1 VDYGELFGSIVG
13 EKVLDNQTCLIS
25 GTVVDG
31 TQNVQFKVVGK
42 PGGEFFIVAR
52 LDIFADRGEYI
63 LLGVALDI
71 ALRSPHKLH
80 RLGRCSKREYHEH
93 CQE

>member
-1 VDYGELFGSIVG
+1 MDYGELFGGIVG
-13 EKVLDNQTCLIS
+13 EKVLNDKTCLIS

-71 ALRSPHKLH
+71 DPGSPHKLH
-80 RLGRCSKREYHEH
+80 
-93 CQE
+93 

>member
-1 VDYGELFGSIVG
+1 MNDGKLFRCIIG
-13 EKVLDNQTCLIS
+13 EKVFNNQTCLIS
-25 GTVVDG
+25 GAIIDG

-63 LLGVALDI
+63 LIGVALDI
-71 ALRSPHKLH
+71 GLGSPDHLH
-80 RLGRCSKREYHEH
+80 RLSRYSER
-93 CQE
+93 